1 MGHNAMNAKIF
12 SSHLR
17 VFQLVVVAMLMG
29 GCATAYYNT
38 LEKFGIEKR
47 DILVSRIDDAQE
59 AQGDAKEQFSSALER
74 YRSVI
79 NVDGGDIE
87 EIYDALNGDFER
99 STSRAEEVRERINE
113 VEEVAEDLFEEW
125 QEEIALYSDANL
137 RRQSQVLY
145 RETQRDYEE
154 LSRAMRRAEAK
165 MEPVLTLFQDQV
177 LFLRH
182 NLNARAIG
190 ALEAELGSIEKAT
203 QSLIEEMERSIAEA
217 NEFVASMS

>member
-1 MGHNAMNAKIF
+1 MNAKIF

>member
-1 MGHNAMNAKIF
+1 MNAKMF

>member
-1 MGHNAMNAKIF
+1 MF

>member
-1 MGHNAMNAKIF
+1 
-12 SSHLR
+12 
-17 VFQLVVVAMLMG
+17 MLMG

>member
-1 MGHNAMNAKIF
+1 MNAIQLF
-12 SSHLR
+12 SRLTIASL
-17 VFQLVVVAMLMG
+17 LATTMLLG

-74 YRSVI
+74 YRSVVK
-79 NVDGGDIE
+79 VDGGDIE
-87 EIYDALNGDFER
+87 EIYDALNADFER
-99 STSRAEEVRERINE
+99 SESRAEEVRERIDE
-113 VEEVAEDLFEEW
+113 VEDVAGDLFEEW
-125 QEEIALYSDANL
+125 REEIDLYSDPDL
-137 RRQSQVLY
+137 RRQSQALY
-145 RETQRDYEE
+145 KETQRDFDQ

-165 MEPVLTLFQDQV
+165 MEPVLTLFRDQV

-182 NLNARAIG
+182 NLNARAISS
-190 ALEAELGSIEKAT
+190 LEAELASIEQAT
-203 QSLIEEMERSIAEA
+203 QSLIVEMEKSIAEA